1 MPSITAACQDSEI
14 ARWTRI
20 PSPYTLA
27 HATAWVEAKPEENAV
42 SLLVLDAAT
51 EQLLGAVGLV
61 AIEREQARAA
71 VGFWTAAWARRRG
84 VAAGAI
90 RLLAPWAFEA
100 LALARLQA
108 FAHEE
113 NHGSQRTLERVGFT
127 REGILRSYGEV
138 KGERW
143 DMAVFSLLAEE
154 LPQGKSSAS
163 RLSE

>member
-1 MPSITAACQDSEI
+1 
-14 ARWTRI
+14 
-20 PSPYTLA
+20 
-27 HATAWVEAKPEENAV
+27 
-42 SLLVLDAAT
+42 
-51 EQLLGAVGLV
+51 
-61 AIEREQARAA
+61 

-154 LPQGKSSAS
+154 LPQGKPSAS